1 MASVG
6 APAGSAVPGVTV
18 AASGGDAVGDV
29 LSGHKGPGP
38 DPQLLAPVRRVRG
51 EGTVAVMALRHR
63 SGLAPALSGRAP
75 IPVATHRQE

>member
-29 LSGHKGPGP
+29 LSGHKGRDRTHNWWHRYGG
-38 DPQLLAPVRRVRG
+38 QG
-51 EGTVAVMALRHR
+51 EGMVAVMALRHR